1 MAIKFYADAHKY
13 ESIDPSDN
21 IDWISVTRLIHYF
34 KEPFDEIKMSEQCSK
49 GKNPKYCGKK
59 PEDIRA
65 IWKAENTRA
74 VTLGSWYHD
83 QREKDI
89 LSCNTITRSGIDLP
103 IIHPL
108 MDGNVKLAPEQGLV
122 AGIYPEHF
130 IYLKS
135 AGICGQADRV
145 EIVGDKIDLYDF
157 KTNKEIKKEGFKMGT
172 KTKKMLGPLSHLDDC
187 NFNDYSLQLSIYMFM
202 MLKHNYNLEPGIM
215 QIEHIEF
222 EIDHIDDNGYPVT
235 KLDKDNN
242 PIVKSVTPHAVPYL
256 KKEVTSLFNYLK
268 INRHKLQKHEH

>member
-1 MAIKFYADAHKY
+1 MAIKFYADEHKY
-13 ESIDPSDN
+13 ESIDASDN
-21 IDWISVTRLIHYF
+21 IDWISVTRLIHFF
-34 KEPFDEIKMSEQCSK
+34 KEPFDEIKMSESCSK
-49 GKNPKYCGKK
+49 GKNPKYCGKT
-59 PEDIRA
+59 PEEIRA

-89 LSCNTITRSGIDLP
+89 LSCNTITRRGLDLP

-108 MDGNVKLAPEQGLV
+108 MDGPVKIAPEQALV
-122 AGIYPEHF
+122 PGIYPEHF

-145 EIVGDKIDLYDF
+145 EVVGDTIDLYDF

-222 EIDHIDDNGYPVT
+222 EIDHIDKNGYPVT

-242 PIVKSVTPHAVPYL
+242 PIVKAVTPHAVPYL
-256 KKEVTSLFNYLK
+256 KKEVNALFNYLK
-268 INRHKLQKHEH
+268 INRHKLKKNEH

>member
-1 MAIKFYADAHKY
+1 
-13 ESIDPSDN
+13 
-21 IDWISVTRLIHYF
+21 
-34 KEPFDEIKMSEQCSK
+34 
-49 GKNPKYCGKK
+49 
-59 PEDIRA
+59 
-65 IWKAENTRA
+65 
-74 VTLGSWYHD
+74 
-83 QREKDI
+83 
-89 LSCNTITRSGIDLP
+89 
-103 IIHPL
+103 
-108 MDGNVKLAPEQGLV
+108 MDGNIKLAPEQALIP
-122 AGIYPEHF
+122 GIYPEHF

-145 EIVGDKIDLYDF
+145 EVVGDTIDLYDF

-222 EIDHIDDNGYPVT
+222 EIDHIDKNGYPVT

-242 PIVKSVTPHAVPYL
+242 PIVKAVTPHAVPYL
-256 KKEVTSLFNYLK
+256 KKEVNALFNYLK
-268 INRHKLQKHEH
+268 INRHKLKKNEH